1 MMSQAIDVW
10 TFSELVGAFLNL
22 AIAYFLLCGS
32 ALAYFASKFLGLFG
46 LSLPCP
52 CNRHFGKPDK
62 ISNDNCWQG
71 FLVDCPTE
79 KISNIQFLAKTKFP
93 LDSILASDLNPQY
106 KERDF
111 DKGYVAS
118 EGETSCASSS
128 QGMIGR
134 DSSMKEGRFDFKGK
148 VVKSQRPRYGIRRRR
163 KGVFGN
169 EKSLS
174 FSSFD
179 QLVSDWQSV
188 LPSPGSFS
196 KIGTEISEGS
206 TVPVHPGNENIE
218 DSRGA
223 SKEDVT
229 MPSESNEPVDKNKTV
244 EKNASTVELLNCD
257 LQGELDL
264 DGNDIN
270 TIRILEEALEQE
282 HAARS
287 ALYLEL
293 EKERSAAATAADEAM
308 AMILRLQEEKA
319 SIEMEARQYQRMIE
333 EKSAYDAEEMNILK
347 EIVIR
352 REREKHFLEREV
364 ETLRQIFFDAETDDT
379 ATTQGQTTTSSS
391 YSSEDP
397 PLMMLQQ
404 ISKSV
409 VEKQKVKSENDFPA
423 YEVTSIGSQNYTV
436 TSRKGLINQEL
447 DEVDSSKPG
456 YIDRHPSLQ
465 DMGMESVEKNP
476 IDQPRQEQRLAES
489 SQFNCSTTQ
498 VHNVHEKIITLEGE
512 KQEPTDELKKTLE
525 ACDDTK
531 IILKYSDDKVG
542 KHVKGSLSSVPVRD
556 LCVYDVHVI
565 SDELNTY
572 NEGSGN
578 NNGDLSK
585 NLSLDIPTRCDSPVT
600 DRSDQE
606 VDMKRSIADLFS
618 RQRSFSQGKTLLT
631 DLRRNSMSAF
641 DYERLKIDNEV
652 GCLRERLKIVQEG
665 REKLNFSKGHKG
677 REKIQLQLLED
688 IVSQLR
694 EIRQLTEPGKAARQ
708 ASLPPLSTKVVS
720 KKRRSRSISLV
731 TQKTS

>member
-1 MMSQAIDVW
+1 MW
-10 TFSELVGAFLNL
+10 TVILFS
-22 AIAYFLLCGS
+22 
-32 ALAYFASKFLGLFG
+32 
-46 LSLPCP
+46 
-52 CNRHFGKPDK
+52 
-62 ISNDNCWQG
+62 
-71 FLVDCPTE
+71 
-79 KISNIQFLAKTKFP
+79 
-93 LDSILASDLNPQY
+93 
-106 KERDF
+106 
-111 DKGYVAS
+111 
-118 EGETSCASSS
+118 
-128 QGMIGR
+128 
-134 DSSMKEGRFDFKGK
+134 
-148 VVKSQRPRYGIRRRR
+148 
-163 KGVFGN
+163 
-169 EKSLS
+169 
-174 FSSFD
+174 
-179 QLVSDWQSV
+179 
-188 LPSPGSFS
+188 
-196 KIGTEISEGS
+196 
-206 TVPVHPGNENIE
+206 

-379 ATTQGQTTTSSS
+379 ATTEGQTATSSS

-397 PLMMLQQ
+397 PLTMLQQ

-578 NNGDLSK
+578 SNGDLSK

-688 IVSQLR
+688 IVRQLR

-708 ASLPPLSTKVVS
+708 ASLPPLSNKVCVKVS
-720 KKRRSRSISLV
+720 IH
-731 TQKTS
+731 

>member
-1 MMSQAIDVW
+1 MMCQAIDVW

-52 CNRHFGKPDK
+52 CNGQFGKPDK

-93 LDSILASDLNPQY
+93 LDSILASDLNRQS
-106 KERDF
+106 KKREF
-111 DKGYVAS
+111 VKAYVAS

-163 KGVFGN
+163 KGAFGS

-196 KIGTEISEGS
+196 KIGTEISEGNS
-206 TVPVHPGNENIE
+206 VPVHPGSENIE

-223 SKEDVT
+223 SNEDIA
-229 MPSESNEPVDKNKTV
+229 MPSESNESVDKNNTV
-244 EKNASTVELLNCD
+244 EKDASTVEVLNCD
-257 LQGELDL
+257 LQGELGL
-264 DGNDIN
+264 DGNNIN
-270 TIRILEEALEQE
+270 TIRILEEALEEE

-333 EKSAYDAEEMNILK
+333 EKSAYDTEEMNILK

-364 ETLRQIFFDAETDDT
+364 ETLRQMFFDAETDDT
-379 ATTQGQTTTSSS
+379 ATTQGQTATSSS
-391 YSSEDP
+391 YSSED

-409 VEKQKVKSENDFPA
+409 VEKQKVKRENNFPE
-423 YEVTSIGSQNYTV
+423 YEVTSVASQNYTV
-436 TSRKGLINQEL
+436 TSRKGLLNQEL
-447 DEVDSSKPG
+447 DEADSSKPG

-465 DMGMESVEKNP
+465 EKRIESVEKNP
-476 IDQPRQEQRLAES
+476 IDQPREEQRLAEH
-489 SQFNCSTTQ
+489 SQFNRSTTQ
-498 VHNVHEKIITLEGE
+498 VHNVHEKIIALEGE
-512 KQEPTDELKKTLE
+512 KQEPTDELKKTME

-531 IILKYSDDKVG
+531 IIVKYSDDKVG
-542 KHVKGSLSSVPVRD
+542 KHGKGARSSVPVRD

-565 SDELNTY
+565 GDELNTC
-572 NEGSGN
+572 NEGIGN

-585 NLSLDIPTRCDSPVT
+585 NLTLDVPTRCDSPVM
-600 DRSDQE
+600 DRSDTE
-606 VDMKRSIADLFS
+606 VDMKRSILDLFS
-618 RQRSFSQGKTLLT
+618 RQRSFSRGKTLLT

-688 IVSQLR
+688 IASQLR